1 MCGVAEVGLA
11 LTGISTLMGVGGTI
25 MQGNAQKAQAQAAA
39 AQARSQQAIAEQQAQ
54 NEIQK
59 GIAEDARFR
68 RQAAAEHGEL
78 VSLLASSGFEMDS
91 GSALQSLLDSRQNEQ
106 YESNLILNNAN
117 QSAWSALVG
126 ANNAGNSASSY
137 DSAASNSGPATWMSA
152 GGSLLGGLGT
162 MGMQYSMYQ
171 ASKSP
176 DNYTYDGTL
185 KNNPFTVKKTSFTGW
200 GN

>member
-1 MCGVAEVGLA
+1 MPEHYAELVREIGR
-11 LTGISTLMGVGGTI
+11 LTANISEL
-25 MQGNAQKAQAQAAA
+25 QAEAAA
-39 AQARSQQAIAEQQAQ
+39 AQARNQQAIAEQQAQ

-59 GIAEDARFR
+59 GIAEDSRFR
-68 RQAAAEHGEL
+68 RQAAAKHGEL
-78 VSLLASSGFEMDS
+78 VSMLASSGFEMDS

-117 QSAWSALVG
+117 QAAWSALVG
-126 ANNAGNSASSY
+126 ANNAGNSAASY
-137 DSAASNSGPATWMSA
+137 DSAASNSGPATWMNA

-176 DNYTYDGTL
+176 NNSGELSSMYDMTL
-185 KNNPFTVKKTSFTGW
+185 KNNPFEIKKLSFTG
-200 GN
+200 GKINS